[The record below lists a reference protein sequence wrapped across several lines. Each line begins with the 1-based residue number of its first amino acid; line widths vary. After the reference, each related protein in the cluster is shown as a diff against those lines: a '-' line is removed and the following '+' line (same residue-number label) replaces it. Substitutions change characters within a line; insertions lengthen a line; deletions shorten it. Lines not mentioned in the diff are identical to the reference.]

1 MTRSP
6 ISLRADN
13 GRQAARGTDMT
24 STDQIFSSIAVIGAG
39 TMGSGIA
46 AQIANAGHDV
56 LLLDLPARADG
67 EKSPAEQA
75 IDRLLASDPPQ
86 LMHKRNAGRI
96 IAGSINDDF
105 DRLASCD
112 WIIEAVVERL
122 DIKKDLYARLD
133 ATIGPDCIVSS
144 NTSTIPIRLLVEDM
158 PSAFRERFAITHY
171 FNPVRYMRLLEL
183 VRGTETRDDVIDR
196 LADFNDRILGKGVVR
211 CADTPGFLGNR
222 VGVFALQVGIDEA
235 MRCGLGV
242 EQADALM
249 GRPMGIPK
257 TGVFGLYD
265 LIGID
270 LMVDVV
276 ASLRSILPDG
286 DAFHAVGGRN
296 DMIMAMIADGYTG
309 DKGRGGFYLT
319 GEDGAEMARPLT
331 GAGEALA
338 SPRAVDK
345 TLPDAAVR
353 AAEATATRGEP
364 LHEIL
369 DGNDACARFCR
380 RVLGRVLAY
389 AAGLVP
395 EVTKSPQDID
405 DAMKLGF
412 NWQRGPFEMIDA
424 IGPDRMAAILSE
436 ADVEV
441 PPVLADG
448 SSFYRV
454 DGKALTVRQADGE
467 YQPVSLPAGVMRFHM
482 TRQTLT
488 PIMSNNAASLFA
500 LDGDLRLVEFHSKA
514 NALTDESMQIVA
526 AAAEDH
532 GKGIIVHNDAQHFS
546 AGVDLNAFRAY
557 IETEDWDGIDGFL
570 DRFQQAV
577 CRLKYTPVPVV
588 GAPSGLAAGGG
599 YEVLA
604 HCDRLVVHTNSVMG
618 LVESGVG
625 VVPGGG
631 GIKDTYFRWFDAKQN
646 WDEAAWQT
654 WMNIGY
660 GATGSS
666 PQLSARMM
674 YFLESR
680 DETVMNRDRLLPR
693 AIEMVTEMQS
703 GYAAPKRPVASLAD
717 GALAEKMDK
726 FMQDGVDRG
735 DFMPHD
741 RTVAMTIAGVMLRGT
756 GDGEMADEQELY
768 ARERAAFITLAK
780 TPQTHERIAT
790 MLDDGAAVRN

>member
-1 MTRSP
+1 MSDSGFR
-6 ISLRADN
+6 N
-13 GRQAARGTDMT
+13 
-24 STDQIFSSIAVIGAG
+24 IAVIGAG

-46 AQIANAGHDV
+46 AQIANAGHQV
-56 LLLDLPARADG
+56 LLLDLAARDG
-67 EKSPAEQA
+67 AEKSPAEMA

-86 LMHKRNAGRI
+86 LMHKRNAG
-96 IAGSINDDF
+96 SITTGTISDDF
-105 DRLASCD
+105 DKLADCD

-122 DIKKDLYARLD
+122 DIKKDLYARLH

-144 NTSTIPIRLLVEDM
+144 NTSTIPISLLVEDM
-158 PSAFRERFAITHY
+158 PADFRKRFAITHY

-183 VRGTETRDDVIDR
+183 VRGADTEDAVIDR
-196 LADFNDRILGKGVVR
+196 LADFNDRVLGKGVVR

-235 MRCGLGV
+235 MRNALTI

-276 ASLRSILPDG
+276 ASLRSILPEG
-286 DAFHAVGGRN
+286 DAFHAVGGEN
-296 DMIMAMIADGYTG
+296 AMISAMIADGFTG
-309 DKGRGGFYLT
+309 NKGRGGFYMT
-319 GEDGAEMARPLT
+319 GDDGSEMARPLT
-331 GAGEALA
+331 GAGAALA
-338 SPRAVDK
+338 DWRPASSD
-345 TLPDAAVR
+345 LPDAAVR
-353 AAEATATRGEP
+353 AADAAATRREP
-364 LHEIL
+364 LLELL
-369 DGNDACARFCR
+369 DGNDSCARFSR

-389 AAGLVP
+389 AASLVP
-395 EVTKSPQDID
+395 DVTSSPQDID

-424 IGPDRMAAILSE
+424 IGPSRMAALLKE
-436 ADVEV
+436 ADLDV
-441 PPVLADG
+441 PPVLATEAPFYQPDG
-448 SSFYRV
+448 DV
-454 DGKALTVRQADGE
+454 LTVRQADGS
-467 YQPVSLPAGVMRFHM
+467 QSPVRLPAGVMRFHM

-488 PIMSNNAASLFA
+488 PIASNNAASLFA

-514 NALTDESMQIVA
+514 NALIDESMEIVA
-526 AAAEDH
+526 AAADDH
-532 GKGIIVHNDAQHFS
+532 GKGIIIHNDAQHFS
-546 AGVDLNAFRAY
+546 AGVDLNAFRSL
-557 IETEDWDGIDGFL
+557 IEASDWDGIDAFL
-570 DRFQQAV
+570 ARFQDAV
-577 CRLKYTPVPVV
+577 FKLKYTPVPVV

-604 HCDRLVVHTNSVMG
+604 HCDRLVVHTNSLMG
-618 LVESGVG
+618 LVEAGVG

-631 GIKDTYFRWFDAKQN
+631 GIKDTYLRWHAAKGS

-674 YFLESR
+674 YFR
-680 DETVMNRDRLLPR
+680 DGHDETVMNRDRLLPR
-693 AIEMVTEMQS
+693 AIEMIAEMQD
-703 GYAAPKRPVASLAD
+703 GYKTPPPPVAQLAD
-717 GALAEKMDK
+717 GGLAEKMED
-726 FMQDGVDRG
+726 FMQQGIDRG
-735 DFMPHD
+735 DFFPHD
-741 RTVAMTIAGVMLRGT
+741 KTVAMAIASVMLRGS
-756 GDGEMADEQELY
+756 GDGETADEAALY
-768 ARERAAFITLAK
+768 ARERAAFIRLA
-780 TPQTHERIAT
+780 QTSETHDRIRT

>member
-1 MTRSP
+1 MSDSGFR
-6 ISLRADN
+6 N
-13 GRQAARGTDMT
+13 
-24 STDQIFSSIAVIGAG
+24 IAVIGAG

-46 AQIANAGHDV
+46 AQIANAGHQV
-56 LLLDLPARADG
+56 LLLDLAARDGAD
-67 EKSPAEQA
+67 KSPAEMA

-86 LMHKRNAGRI
+86 LMHKRNAG
-96 IAGSINDDF
+96 SITTGTISDDF
-105 DRLASCD
+105 DKLADCD

-122 DIKKDLYARLD
+122 DIKKDLYARLH

-144 NTSTIPIRLLVEDM
+144 NTSTIPISLLVEDM
-158 PSAFRERFAITHY
+158 PADFRKRFAITHY

-183 VRGTETRDDVIDR
+183 VRGADTEDAVIDR
-196 LADFNDRILGKGVVR
+196 LADFNDRVLGKGVVR

-235 MRCGLGV
+235 MRNALTI

-276 ASLRSILPDG
+276 ASLRSILPEG
-286 DAFHAVGGRN
+286 DAFHAVGGEN
-296 DMIMAMIADGYTG
+296 AMISAMIADGFTG
-309 DKGRGGFYLT
+309 NKGRGGFYMT
-319 GEDGAEMARPLT
+319 GDDGSEMARPLT
-331 GAGEALA
+331 GAGAALA
-338 SPRAVDK
+338 DWRPASSD
-345 TLPDAAVR
+345 LPDAAVR
-353 AAEATATRGEP
+353 AADAAATRREP
-364 LHEIL
+364 LLELL
-369 DGNDACARFCR
+369 DGNDSCARFSR

-389 AAGLVP
+389 AASLVP
-395 EVTKSPQDID
+395 DVTSSPQDID

-424 IGPDRMAAILSE
+424 IGPSRMAALLKE
-436 ADVEV
+436 ADLDV
-441 PPVLADG
+441 PPVLATDAPFYQPDG
-448 SSFYRV
+448 DV
-454 DGKALTVRQADGE
+454 LTVRQADGS
-467 YQPVSLPAGVMRFHM
+467 QSPVRLPAGVMRFHM

-488 PIMSNNAASLFA
+488 PIASNNAASLFA

-514 NALTDESMQIVA
+514 NALTDESMEIVA
-526 AAAEDH
+526 AAADDH
-532 GKGIIVHNDAQHFS
+532 GKGIIIHNDAQHFS
-546 AGVDLNAFRAY
+546 AGVDLNAFRSL
-557 IETEDWDGIDGFL
+557 IEASDWDGIDAFL
-570 DRFQQAV
+570 ARFQDAV
-577 CRLKYTPVPVV
+577 FKLKYTPVPVV

-604 HCDRLVVHTNSVMG
+604 HCDRLVVHTNSLMG
-618 LVESGVG
+618 LVEAGVG

-631 GIKDTYFRWFDAKQN
+631 GIKDTYLRWHAAKGS

-674 YFLESR
+674 YFR
-680 DETVMNRDRLLPR
+680 DGHDETVMNRDRLLPR
-693 AIEMVTEMQS
+693 AIEMIAEMQD
-703 GYAAPKRPVASLAD
+703 GYKMPPPPVAQLAD
-717 GALAEKMDK
+717 GGLAEKMED
-726 FMQDGVDRG
+726 FMQQGIDRG
-735 DFMPHD
+735 DFFPHD
-741 RTVAMTIAGVMLRGT
+741 KTVAMAIASVMLRGS
-756 GDGEMADEQELY
+756 GDGETADEAALY
-768 ARERAAFITLAK
+768 ARERAAFIRLA
-780 TPQTHERIAT
+780 QTSETHDRIRT

>member
-1 MTRSP
+1 MRP
-6 ISLRADN
+6 
-13 GRQAARGTDMT
+13 GVFDMT
-24 STDQIFSSIAVIGAG
+24 STDKSFHNIAVIGAG

-56 LLLDLPARADG
+56 LLLDLPAKTEG
-67 EKSPAEQA
+67 EKSPAQSA

-86 LMHKRNAGRI
+86 FMHKRNAGRI
-96 IAGSINDDF
+96 KTGSINDDF
-105 DRLASCD
+105 DNLAECD

-122 DIKKDLYARLD
+122 DIKKDLYKRLD
-133 ATIGPDCIVSS
+133 ATISPDCIVSS

-158 PSAFRERFAITHY
+158 PRPFRERFAITHY

-183 VRGTETRDDVIDR
+183 VRGTDTRQEVIDR

-235 MRCGLGV
+235 MRCGLDI

-276 ASLRSILPDG
+276 ASLRNILPDG

-296 DMIMAMIADGYTG
+296 DMIMDMIANGYTG

-319 GEDGAEMARPLT
+319 AEDGTEMARPLT
-331 GAGEALA
+331 GAGEPLA
-338 SPRAVDK
+338 TPRAVDR
-345 TLPDAAVR
+345 TSPDSALR
-353 AAEATATRGEP
+353 AANAAATRGEP

-369 DGNDACARFCR
+369 DGDDDCARFCR
-380 RVLGRVLAY
+380 RVLARVLSY

-395 EVTKSPQDID
+395 DVTTSPQDID

-424 IGPDRMAAILSE
+424 IGPERMAAMLSE
-436 ADVEV
+436 TGVEL
-441 PPVLADG
+441 PPVMADAG
-448 SSFYRV
+448 NFYRV
-454 DGKALTVRQADGE
+454 EDRTLTVRQANGD

-482 TRQTLT
+482 MRRTLT
-488 PIMSNNAASLFA
+488 PIMANNAASLFA

-532 GKGIIVHNDAQHFS
+532 GTGIIIHNDAQHFS
-546 AGVDLNAFRAY
+546 AGVDLNAFRTF
-557 IETEDWDGIDGFL
+557 IESEDWDGIDGFL

-577 CRLKYTPVPVV
+577 CKLKYTPVPVV

-618 LVESGVG
+618 LVEAGVG

-631 GIKDTYFRWFDAKQN
+631 GIKDTYFRWFADKKSWN
-646 WDEAAWQT
+646 DAAWQT

-674 YFLESR
+674 YFLEGR

-693 AIEMVTEMQS
+693 AIDMVTRMRE
-703 GYAAPKRPVASLAD
+703 GYRPPQRPVATLAD
-717 GALAEKMDK
+717 GALAEKMEA
-726 FMQDGVDRG
+726 FMQDGIDRG

-741 RTVAMTIAGVMLRGT
+741 KTVAMAIASVMLRGD
-756 GDGEMADEQELY
+756 GDGDTADEQQLY
-768 ARERAAFITLAK
+768 ARERAAFIRLAR
-780 TPQTHERIAT
+780 TPQTHVRIAS

>member
-1 MTRSP
+1 MSDSGFR
-6 ISLRADN
+6 N
-13 GRQAARGTDMT
+13 
-24 STDQIFSSIAVIGAG
+24 IAVIGAG

-46 AQIANAGHDV
+46 AQIANAGHQV
-56 LLLDLPARADG
+56 LLLDLAARDG
-67 EKSPAEQA
+67 AEKSPAEMA

-86 LMHKRNAGRI
+86 LMHKRNAG
-96 IAGSINDDF
+96 SITTGTISDDF
-105 DRLASCD
+105 DKLADCD

-122 DIKKDLYARLD
+122 DIKKDLYARLH

-144 NTSTIPIRLLVEDM
+144 NTSTIPISLLVEDM
-158 PSAFRERFAITHY
+158 PADFRKRFAITHY

-183 VRGTETRDDVIDR
+183 VRGADTEDAVIDR
-196 LADFNDRILGKGVVR
+196 LADFNDRVLGKGVVR

-235 MRCGLGV
+235 MRNALTI

-276 ASLRSILPDG
+276 ASLRSILPEG
-286 DAFHAVGGRN
+286 DAFHAVGGEN
-296 DMIMAMIADGYTG
+296 AMISAMIADGFTG
-309 DKGRGGFYLT
+309 NKGRGGFYMT
-319 GEDGAEMARPLT
+319 GDDGSEMARPLT
-331 GAGEALA
+331 GAGAALA
-338 SPRAVDK
+338 DWRPASSD
-345 TLPDAAVR
+345 LPDAAVR
-353 AAEATATRGEP
+353 AADAAATRREP
-364 LHEIL
+364 LLELL
-369 DGNDACARFCR
+369 DGNDSCARFSR

-389 AAGLVP
+389 AASLVP
-395 EVTKSPQDID
+395 DVTSSPQDID

-424 IGPDRMAAILSE
+424 IGPSRMAALLKE
-436 ADVEV
+436 ADLDV
-441 PPVLADG
+441 PPVLATEAPFYQPDG
-448 SSFYRV
+448 DV
-454 DGKALTVRQADGE
+454 LTVRQADGS
-467 YQPVSLPAGVMRFHM
+467 QSPVRLPAGVMRFHM

-488 PIMSNNAASLFA
+488 PIASNNAASLFA

-514 NALTDESMQIVA
+514 NALTDESMEIVA
-526 AAAEDH
+526 AAADDH
-532 GKGIIVHNDAQHFS
+532 GKGIIIHNDAQHFS
-546 AGVDLNAFRAY
+546 AGVDLNAFRSL
-557 IETEDWDGIDGFL
+557 IEASDWDGIDAFL
-570 DRFQQAV
+570 ARFQDAV
-577 CRLKYTPVPVV
+577 CKLKYTPVPVV

-618 LVESGVG
+618 LVEAGVG

-631 GIKDTYFRWFDAKQN
+631 GIKDTYLRWHAAKGS

-674 YFLESR
+674 YFR
-680 DETVMNRDRLLPR
+680 DGHDETVMNRDRLLPR
-693 AIEMVTEMQS
+693 AIEMIAEMQD
-703 GYAAPKRPVASLAD
+703 GYKMPPPPVAQLAD
-717 GALAEKMDK
+717 GGLSEKMED
-726 FMQDGVDRG
+726 FMQQGIDRG
-735 DFMPHD
+735 DFFPHD
-741 RTVAMTIAGVMLRGT
+741 KTVAMAIASVMLRGS
-756 GDGEMADEQELY
+756 GDGETAGEAALY
-768 ARERAAFITLAK
+768 ARERAAFIRLA
-780 TPQTHERIAT
+780 QTSETYERIRT

>member
-1 MTRSP
+1 MSDSGFR
-6 ISLRADN
+6 N
-13 GRQAARGTDMT
+13 
-24 STDQIFSSIAVIGAG
+24 IAVIGAG

-46 AQIANAGHDV
+46 AQIANAGHQV
-56 LLLDLPARADG
+56 LLLDLAARDGAD
-67 EKSPAEQA
+67 KSPAEMA

-86 LMHKRNAGRI
+86 LMHKRNAG
-96 IAGSINDDF
+96 SITTGTISDDF
-105 DRLASCD
+105 DKLADCD

-122 DIKKDLYARLD
+122 DIKKDLYARLH

-144 NTSTIPIRLLVEDM
+144 NTSTIPISLLVEDM
-158 PSAFRERFAITHY
+158 PADFRKRFAITHY

-183 VRGTETRDDVIDR
+183 VRGADTEDAVIDR
-196 LADFNDRILGKGVVR
+196 LADFNDRVLGKGVVR

-235 MRCGLGV
+235 MRNALTI

-276 ASLRSILPDG
+276 ASLRSILPEG
-286 DAFHAVGGRN
+286 DAFHAVGGEN
-296 DMIMAMIADGYTG
+296 AMISAMIADGFTG
-309 DKGRGGFYLT
+309 NKGRGGFYMT
-319 GEDGAEMARPLT
+319 GDDGSEMARPLT
-331 GAGEALA
+331 GAGVALA
-338 SPRAVDK
+338 DWRPASSD
-345 TLPDAAVR
+345 LPDAAVR
-353 AAEATATRGEP
+353 AADAAATRREP
-364 LHEIL
+364 LLELL
-369 DGNDACARFCR
+369 DGNDSCARFSR

-389 AAGLVP
+389 AASLVP
-395 EVTKSPQDID
+395 DVTSSPQDID

-424 IGPDRMAAILSE
+424 IGPSRMAALLKE
-436 ADVEV
+436 ADLDV
-441 PPVLADG
+441 PPVLATEAPFYQPDG
-448 SSFYRV
+448 DV
-454 DGKALTVRQADGE
+454 LTVRQADGS
-467 YQPVSLPAGVMRFHM
+467 QSPVRLPAGVMRFHM

-488 PIMSNNAASLFA
+488 PIASNNAASLFA

-514 NALTDESMQIVA
+514 NALTDESMEIVA
-526 AAAEDH
+526 AAADDH
-532 GKGIIVHNDAQHFS
+532 GKGIIIHNDAQHFS
-546 AGVDLNAFRAY
+546 AGVDLNAFRSL
-557 IETEDWDGIDGFL
+557 IEASDWDGIDAFL
-570 DRFQQAV
+570 ARFQDAV
-577 CRLKYTPVPVV
+577 FKLKYTPVPVV

-618 LVESGVG
+618 LVEAGVG

-631 GIKDTYFRWFDAKQN
+631 GIKDTYLRWHAAKGS

-674 YFLESR
+674 YFR
-680 DETVMNRDRLLPR
+680 DGHDETVMNRDRLLPR
-693 AIEMVTEMQS
+693 AIEMIAELQD
-703 GYAAPKRPVASLAD
+703 GYKMPPPPVAQLAA
-717 GALAEKMDK
+717 GGLAEKMED
-726 FMQDGVDRG
+726 FMQQGIDRG
-735 DFMPHD
+735 DFFPHD
-741 RTVAMTIAGVMLRGT
+741 KTVAMAIASVMLRGS
-756 GDGEMADEQELY
+756 GDGETADEAALY
-768 ARERAAFITLAK
+768 ARERAAFIRLA
-780 TPQTHERIAT
+780 QTSETHDRIRT

>member
-1 MTRSP
+1 MSDSGFR
-6 ISLRADN
+6 N
-13 GRQAARGTDMT
+13 
-24 STDQIFSSIAVIGAG
+24 IAVIGAG

-46 AQIANAGHDV
+46 AQIANAGHQV
-56 LLLDLPARADG
+56 LLLDLAARDG
-67 EKSPAEQA
+67 AEKSPAEMA

-86 LMHKRNAGRI
+86 LMHKRNAG
-96 IAGSINDDF
+96 SITTGTISDDF
-105 DRLASCD
+105 DKLADCD

-122 DIKKDLYARLD
+122 DIKKDLYARLH

-144 NTSTIPIRLLVEDM
+144 NTSTIPISLLVEDM
-158 PSAFRERFAITHY
+158 PADFRKRFAITHY

-183 VRGTETRDDVIDR
+183 VRGADTEDAVIDR
-196 LADFNDRILGKGVVR
+196 LADFNDRVLGKGVVR

-235 MRCGLGV
+235 MRNALTI

-276 ASLRSILPDG
+276 ASLRSILPEG
-286 DAFHAVGGRN
+286 DAFHAVGGEN
-296 DMIMAMIADGYTG
+296 AMISAMIADGFTG
-309 DKGRGGFYLT
+309 NKGRGGFYMT
-319 GEDGAEMARPLT
+319 GDDGSEMARPLT
-331 GAGEALA
+331 GAGVALA
-338 SPRAVDK
+338 DWRPASSD
-345 TLPDAAVR
+345 LPDAAVR
-353 AAEATATRGEP
+353 AADAAATRREP
-364 LHEIL
+364 LLELL
-369 DGNDACARFCR
+369 DGNDSCARFSR

-389 AAGLVP
+389 AASLVP
-395 EVTKSPQDID
+395 DVTSSPQDID

-424 IGPDRMAAILSE
+424 IGPSRMAALLKE
-436 ADVEV
+436 ADLDV
-441 PPVLADG
+441 PPVLATEAPFYQPDG
-448 SSFYRV
+448 DV
-454 DGKALTVRQADGE
+454 LTVRQADGS
-467 YQPVSLPAGVMRFHM
+467 QSPVRLPAGVMRFHM

-488 PIMSNNAASLFA
+488 PIASNNAASLFA

-514 NALTDESMQIVA
+514 NALTDESMEIVA
-526 AAAEDH
+526 AAADDH
-532 GKGIIVHNDAQHFS
+532 GKGIIIHNDAQHFS
-546 AGVDLNAFRAY
+546 AGVDLNAFRSL
-557 IETEDWDGIDGFL
+557 IEASDWDGIDAFL
-570 DRFQQAV
+570 ARFQDAV
-577 CRLKYTPVPVV
+577 FKLKYTPVPVV

-618 LVESGVG
+618 LVEAGVG

-631 GIKDTYFRWFDAKQN
+631 GIKDTYLRWHAAKGS

-674 YFLESR
+674 YFR
-680 DETVMNRDRLLPR
+680 DGHDETVMNRDRLLPR
-693 AIEMVTEMQS
+693 AIEMIAEIKD
-703 GYAAPKRPVASLAD
+703 GYKTPPPPVAQLAD
-717 GALAEKMDK
+717 GGLAEKMED
-726 FMQDGVDRG
+726 FMQQGIDRG
-735 DFMPHD
+735 DFFPHD
-741 RTVAMTIAGVMLRGT
+741 KTVAMAIASVMLRGS
-756 GDGEMADEQELY
+756 GDGETADEAALY
-768 ARERAAFITLAK
+768 ARERAAFIRLA
-780 TPQTHERIAT
+780 QTSETHDRIRT